1 MDDLA
6 SLRYL
11 QEQRNSERVTI
22 TEEIQRLGKQNHNL
36 ERLRT
41 TGCIDSAQYWER
53 RAVIEQQLI
62 EKKALLMR
70 RFFNKNVEKVL
81 RQTKGI
87 STRLAA
93 GPPLTDF
100 DEAAFT
106 ALVSAISPSVIKLQT
121 AKSWQIPN
129 RSKLYAGYSMPT
141 PQGKHFNRLPMRCLP
156 KVSPTVRMHLAGTKT
171 W

>member
-1 MDDLA
+1 
-6 SLRYL
+6 
-11 QEQRNSERVTI
+11 
-22 TEEIQRLGKQNHNL
+22 
-36 ERLRT
+36 
-41 TGCIDSAQYWER
+41 
-53 RAVIEQQLI
+53 
-62 EKKALLMR
+62 MR

-106 ALVSAISPSVIKLQT
+106 ALVSRVKISSTAITFGLINGMNLPEGR
-121 AKSWQIPN
+121 
-129 RSKLYAGYSMPT
+129 RSKMYAGYSMPT